1 MYFIELVT
9 TEHKLGIT
17 TLCIKKNLPPERN
30 GSNLFLIYPTS
41 HSLHR
46 FHASHFRHSAC
57 LPALLPA
64 NVCRKLCNIVFI
76 SYYPEDLPGPLTPPI
91 PPPTLPFYLLRL
103 PLADAVISQAFN
115 SLSHPLA
122 SRFFKSCLP
131 LPFWMYSPCGCWY
144 LLGGAAGD
152 VKLCVGEEEK
162 KKEEPTQGSEWWKE
176 GGRERLSER
185 LRGPTAI
192 RLLFIFFLLFPK
204 LTLLIFLTW
213 NTASVEP
220 SIVL

>member
-162 KKEEPTQGSEWWKE
+162 KKGGANARVRVME
-176 GGRERLSER
+176 GGREGAFE
-185 LRGPTAI
+185 
-192 RLLFIFFLLFPK
+192 
-204 LTLLIFLTW
+204 
-213 NTASVEP
+213 
-220 SIVL
+220 